1 MRKVKLKLK
10 PIYINIFKYVGIF
23 LILIFLVYIY
33 YSINI
38 SSITKLGYSRKAANN
53 ILFTFKSDYVRN
65 KEYSKVLDEAFKNK
79 EYNEKNLDIYSEI
92 KYSKHD
98 NLIKVIDKLINIGYK
113 SRQISLIIK
122 SGSDKDI
129 EKFASRKKERYIEDF
144 LDFPFSKLANYD
156 RYIAYSDLNGT
167 KDEDTVVLVNLLLDK
182 ENYTD
187 YYENNKYSI
196 DMLINRHFKC
206 SNTLDIPLVQV
217 DDKYKY
223 NKKDTIFL
231 SRDSYD
237 AYKIM
242 YEDMAKSNLLLK
254 VNTGYVSYDEQEAL
268 QKEYYTKYHNTNIPY
283 AGFSEYQSGLAIGF
297 AGGSNKIFSKSEEY
311 KWLVDNAYKYGFIER
326 YTKKYSKITGFR
338 EEAWHFRYV
347 GVKISTYIK
356 NHPMAYEEYYA
367 RYVDK

>member
-113 SRQISLIIK
+113 SKQISLIIK

-129 EKFASRKKERYIEDF
+129 ENFASRKKERYIEDF

-217 DDKYKY
+217 DDKYKH

-231 SRDSYD
+231 SRDSYN

-326 YTKKYSKITGFR
+326 YIKKYSKITGFR
-338 EEAWHFRYV
+338 EEPWHFRYV